1 MSFMFHPYPYAD
13 PEAVNSINIPESVEK
28 NLSHGIL
35 NVAKSISAL
44 FESGTKTIGIDAY
57 PGTEYETLINV
68 LRQQLAA
75 KNIEFI
81 DAASVLLPSEVIT
94 EKIKPYLPEDRDY
107 DPVLLYGRRYTEGYK
122 GLQDSK
128 KVAALNEKI
137 KNASGLIVFGKG
149 ALSEELQDSYDVRIW
164 MDVTPRTAVLNCKYG
179 KNRNIGLTE
188 ELP

>member
-13 PEAVNSINIPESVEK
+13 PEAVNSINIPESVKK

-107 DPVLLYGRRYTEGYK
+107 DRFSFTEDGIPR
-122 GLQDSK
+122 
-128 KVAALNEKI
+128 AI
-137 KNASGLIVFGKG
+137 K
-149 ALSEELQDSYDVRIW
+149 DC
-164 MDVTPRTAVLNCKYG
+164 RTAKRLQLSMKKSKTPPDLSYSAKV
-179 KNRNIGLTE
+179 RFRRSSRIHTM
-188 ELP
+188 